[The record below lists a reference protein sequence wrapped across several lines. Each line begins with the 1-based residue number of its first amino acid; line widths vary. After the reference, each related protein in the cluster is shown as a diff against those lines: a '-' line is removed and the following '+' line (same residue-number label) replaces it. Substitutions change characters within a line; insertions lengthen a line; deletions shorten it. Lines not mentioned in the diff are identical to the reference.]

1 MNSEDN
7 RFLIIPS
14 VRMNKNVSY
23 ALSLD
28 NEYIL
33 LSETHIGNLK
43 CLVDKCHKA
52 NKKAIVNAELI
63 GGLNLD
69 KIGINLLKQ
78 LYKVDGVIGANT
90 PKMNM
95 MKEIGLMTIQRIT
108 LMDSKAFDTSL
119 RLISNSKCDA
129 IEIRPC
135 IYGLKFGDEIK
146 KVKNV
151 PLLLGG
157 FIDNED
163 MIYKAKEAGFRGVTT
178 SCKSLWN
185 IKTK

>member
-1 MNSEDN
+1 MNIKDN
-7 RFLIIPS
+7 KFLIIPS
-14 VRMNKNVSY
+14 VRMNKDLAY
-23 ALSLD
+23 ALTLD
-28 NEYIL
+28 NPYVL

-43 CLVDKCHKA
+43 SLTDMCHKA
-52 NKKAIVNAELI
+52 NKQVIVNVELI

-78 LYKVDGVIGANT
+78 LYKVDGVIGSST
-90 PKMNM
+90 SKINM
-95 MKEIGLMTIQRIT
+95 LKDIGLKTIQRIT
-108 LMDSKAFDTSL
+108 LMDSKSFDTSL
-119 RLISNSKCDA
+119 KSITDSKCDA

-135 IYGLKFGDEIK
+135 IYGLKFGEKIK

-157 FIDNED
+157 FIDDVD
-163 MIYKAKEAGFRGVTT
+163 MIHKVKEAGFAGVTT

-185 IKTK
+185 MKTK